1 MRVDSALAMGTRGV
15 PIDARARVSVDARVR
30 VSATRLT
37 LMPVLVAAIAVV
49 ALLATPVMASA
60 ASYPVSY
67 DFTQGL
73 LAQGTSPD
81 SPPPG
86 ANDWSCHPSAAHPRP
101 VVLVHGLLANQ
112 TDNWQTI
119 SPLLANRGYC
129 VFSLTYGTK
138 PDVSFP
144 GYQPGGLTTMEES
157 AQQLSG
163 FVDRVRTATGAGHV
177 DIVGHS
183 EGSLMPDYYVKFLGG
198 DRVVRHYIGI
208 TTLWH
213 GTNLAGLASVDQI
226 AKAFGLSSGAE
237 QAVSSSCASCPE
249 FLAGSDFLAKLRDG
263 GIAVPG
269 VTYTSIVTR
278 NDELVSPYTSG
289 IESAPNMTNLVV
301 QKQCP
306 LDQAEHVSMAA
317 DPVVAQ
323 DILNALDPKHP
334 GPVPCTLVLPLVGAP
349 LYTGPPR

>member
-1 MRVDSALAMGTRGV
+1 MGVDSTLAMGTRGV
-15 PIDARARVSVDARVR
+15 PRALLGA
-30 VSATRLT
+30 A
-37 LMPVLVAAIAVV
+37 VAVA
-49 ALLATPVMASA
+49 ALLAAPALANA
-60 ASYPVSY
+60 APYPVSY
-67 DFTQGL
+67 DFSQGL
-73 LAQGTSPD
+73 LAQAQHPD

-86 ANDWSCHPSAAHPRP
+86 ANDFSCHPSAAHPRP

-119 SPLLANRGYC
+119 SPLLANHGYC
-129 VFSLTYGTK
+129 VFSLTYGTR
-138 PDVSFP
+138 PEVSFP
-144 GYQPGGLTTMEES
+144 GYQPGGLATMEES

-163 FVDRVRTATGAGHV
+163 FVNRVRDATGAGHV

-198 DRVVRHYIGI
+198 DRVVRRYVGI

-213 GTNLAGLASVDQI
+213 GTNLAGLASVDQLG
-226 AKAFGLSSGAE
+226 KAFGISSGVE
-237 QAVSSSCASCPE
+237 QAVSSFCASCPE
-249 FLAGSDFLAKLRDG
+249 FLAGSDFLAKLRAG

-278 NDELVSPYTSG
+278 NDELVVPYTSG
-289 IESAPNMTNLVV
+289 IESAPNMTNIVV

-306 LDQAEHVSMAA
+306 LDQAEHVAVAA

-323 DILNALDPKHP
+323 DVLNALDPNHP
-334 GPVPCTLVLPLVGAP
+334 EAVLCTLVLPLIGAP
-349 LYTGPPR
+349 GYSGPPR

>member
-1 MRVDSALAMGTRGV
+1 MRVDSAPAMGTRGV
-15 PIDARARVSVDARVR
+15 LARA
-30 VSATRLT
+30 LI
-37 LMPVLVAAIAVV
+37 AAIAVV
-49 ALLATPVMASA
+49 AVLAGAGPA
-60 ASYPVSY
+60 AAATYPVNY
-67 DFTQGL
+67 DFSQGI
-73 LAQGTSPD
+73 LAQAAHPD

-86 ANDWSCHPSAAHPRP
+86 SNDWSCHPSAAHPRP

-129 VFSLTYGTK
+129 VFSLTYGTN
-138 PDVSFP
+138 PNASFP
-144 GYQPGGLTTMEES
+144 GYTPGGLTTMEES
-157 AQQLSG
+157 AQQLSD
-163 FVDRVRTATGAGHV
+163 FVDRVRDATHAGYV

-198 DRVVRHYIGI
+198 DQVVSHYIGI

-213 GTNLAGLASVDQI
+213 GTNAAGLATVDQLG
-226 AKAFGLSSGAE
+226 AAFGLSTGVE
-237 QAVSSSCASCPE
+237 QAISSFCASCPE
-249 FLAGSDFLAKLRDG
+249 FLAGSPFIAKLREG

-269 VTYTSIVTR
+269 VAYTSIVTR
-278 NDELVSPYTSG
+278 NDELVVPYTSG
-289 IESAPNMTNLVV
+289 IETAPNMTNLVV

-323 DILNALDPKHP
+323 DVLNALDPKHP
-334 GPVPCTLVLPLVGAP
+334 EAVPCTLVLPLIGAP
-349 LYTGPPR
+349 AYTGPPR

>member
-1 MRVDSALAMGTRGV
+1 MRVVSVLAMGTRG
-15 PIDARARVSVDARVR
+15 ALR
-30 VSATRLT
+30 
-37 LMPVLVAAIAVV
+37 
-49 ALLATPVMASA
+49 ALLAAAVVVVAVLAAPTLASA
-60 ASYPVSY
+60 TTYPVKY

-73 LAQGTSPD
+73 IAQGTQPD

-86 ANDWSCHPSAAHPRP
+86 ANDFSCHPSTAHPRP

-119 SPLLANRGYC
+119 SPLLANHGYC

-157 AQQLSG
+157 AQQLLN
-163 FVDRVRTATGAGHV
+163 FIDQVRDATGAGHV

-198 DRVVRHYIGI
+198 DRVVRHYVGI
-208 TTLWH
+208 TTLWQ
-213 GTNLAGLASVDQI
+213 GTNLAGLASIDQLG
-226 AKAFGLSSGAE
+226 KAFGLSSGAE
-237 QAVSSSCASCPE
+237 QAISGFCASCPE
-249 FLAGSDFLAKLRDG
+249 FLAGSDFLTKLREG
-263 GIAVPG
+263 GIADPD

-278 NDELVSPYTSG
+278 NDELVVPYTSG
-289 IESAPNMTNLVV
+289 IEQAPNMTNLIV
-301 QKQCP
+301 QQQCP

-323 DILNALDPKHP
+323 DVLNALDPKHP
-334 GPVPCTLVLPLVGAP
+334 AAVPCTVVLPLVGAP

>member
-1 MRVDSALAMGTRGV
+1 MWVDSGLAMGMRGA
-15 PIDARARVSVDARVR
+15 P
-30 VSATRLT
+30 RL
-37 LMPVLVAAIAVV
+37 LIAALVATA
-49 ALLATPVMASA
+49 ALAAAPAASA

-67 DFTQGL
+67 DFTKGV
-73 LAQGTSPD
+73 LAQAASPD

-86 ANDWSCHPSAAHPRP
+86 ANDWSCRPSKAHPRP

-138 PDVSFP
+138 SNVSTP
-144 GYQPGGLTTMEES
+144 VYQPGGLTTMEES
-157 AQQLSG
+157 AQQLAA
-163 FVDRVRTATGAGHV
+163 FVDRVRAATGSSQV

-198 DRVVRHYIGI
+198 ARFVRHYVGI

-213 GTNLAGLASVDQI
+213 GTNAAGLATIDRI
-226 AKAFGLSSGAE
+226 GRAFGLSGPIE
-237 QAVSSSCASCPE
+237 QSVSTFCSSCPE
-249 FLAGSDFLAKLRDG
+249 FLAGSAFINKLRSG
-263 GIAVPG
+263 GVAVPG
-269 VTYTSIVTR
+269 VSYTSIVTR
-278 NDELVSPYTSG
+278 NDELVAPYTSG
-289 IESAPNMTNLVV
+289 IEAAPNMTNLVV

-317 DPVVAQ
+317 DPIVAQ
-323 DILNALDPKHP
+323 DVLNALDPAHP
-334 GPVPCTLVLPLVGAP
+334 AAVPCTVVLPLVGAP
-349 LYTGPPR
+349 TYTGPPR